1 MRSLGAVGLQ
11 AWLVAALVGVGL
23 AASLAVLLVVLPT
36 LESSVRGNRA
46 TREAE
51 RLNRELQSP
60 EVVTIVSEV
69 PVVVG
74 AEDLERLATM
84 LRLELGGQVR
94 VVYERGPF
102 LGALAA
108 TAPGDAEL
116 LRELGR
122 EPQPGT
128 AVVGGGRRFVA
139 AASAVQLP
147 SGARA
152 RILVAVPV
160 SGVDTDLGIVQQ
172 RLIIAVFVVLGLASL
187 AGYLLSR
194 LIGRRISGLAGTA
207 ATLAGGDLSARAPE
221 LPPREVASLG
231 ASLNGMARQLESV
244 VGELTSERDRARGL
258 VASLAEGVLAVSGD
272 GDLLVANAAAQRYL
286 GLPEGRARLDA
297 LPAEVMDVV
306 RSGLEGPVESSVE
319 VPLSSGTELEVH
331 LGRLA
336 DGGLAV
342 TLRDVTEE
350 RGLDRARRD
359 LVANVSHELR
369 TPLAALKGFLELLES
384 DSLDPTTRRQFLD
397 SMSQETERL
406 ERLVEEQMQL
416 ARLDAGRLPLVRE
429 PTDLGQLAR
438 EVAGPRRPLAERAGV
453 LLEVRQPGGGPVV
466 VDADVARLEQVL
478 LILLDNAL
486 RHTPTGGRVLIGV
499 GRDGQCAAIRVTD
512 DGEGIPDDQ
521 QPFVFDRFYRGDTVR
536 SGGRSTGLG
545 LAIARGLVEAH
556 GGTIDVRSAV
566 GRGTTFTILLPGHG
580 A

>member
-1 MRSLGAVGLQ
+1 MKPLRAVGLQ

-46 TREAE
+46 THAAE
-51 RLNRELQSP
+51 RLNRELQDA
-60 EVVTIVSEV
+60 EVAAIVSEV
-69 PVVVG
+69 PVAVG
-74 AEDLERLATM
+74 AEDLERLATA

-94 VVYERGPF
+94 VIYERGPF
-102 LGALAA
+102 LRALVA

-116 LRELGR
+116 FDQLAR

-128 AVVGGGRRFVA
+128 AVVGRDRSFVTA
-139 AASAVQLP
+139 AAAVQLP
-147 SGARA
+147 SGARG

-160 SGVDTDLGIVQQ
+160 SGVDTDLGIVQR

-231 ASLNGMARQLESV
+231 ASLNGMARRLEGL

-258 VASLAEGVLAVSGD
+258 VASLAEGVLAVSRD

-286 GLPEGRARLDA
+286 GLPEGRSRLDA
-297 LPAEVMDVV
+297 LPAEMMDVV
-306 RSGLEGPVESSVE
+306 RSGLDAPVDSPVEVHL
-319 VPLSSGTELEVH
+319 PSGAELEVH
-331 LGRLA
+331 LGRLD
-336 DGGLAV
+336 DGGLTV

-350 RGLDRARRD
+350 RRLERARRD

-384 DSLDPTTRRQFLD
+384 ESLDPGTRRRFLV
-397 SMSQETERL
+397 SMSQETARL

-416 ARLDAGRLPLVRE
+416 ARLDAGGLPLVRE
-429 PTDLGQLAR
+429 PTDLGELAS
-438 EVAGPRRPLAERAGV
+438 EVVGPRGPLAERAGV
-453 LLEVRQPGGGPVV
+453 ALEVRCPAGGPVL
-466 VDADVARLEQVL
+466 VDADPARLEQVL

-486 RHTPTGGRVLIGV
+486 RHTPAGGRVLIGV
-499 GRDGQCAAIRVTD
+499 GRDGSGAVLRVSD
-512 DGEGIPDDQ
+512 NGEGIPADEQ
-521 QPFVFDRFYRGDTVR
+521 SFVFDRFYRGDTVR
-536 SGGRSTGLG
+536 GGGRSTGLG

-566 GRGTTFTILLPGHG
+566 GRGSTFTIRLP
-580 A
+580 